1 MCIYWITELLRALT
15 GIMLIKFRDIVNK
28 ENVNP
33 CKYPFLIS
41 KKAMS
46 TIDSPAEE
54 IAGQA
59 HRYLS
64 PSTWW
69 GTNLTLPASAFYSL
83 TEMLNSFHSK
93 ALAAFRSR
101 QREVNSLKFIYL
113 YFKKMLAIL
122 WETTVSYMDF
132 LISIYPLIFPSHR
145 IIIEFSLEAISFSS
159 SLYGTNF
166 TKHRTNCFYDIRT
179 TSYDRILVI

>member
-1 MCIYWITELLRALT
+1 MQKDTEARKGRGLPRNHVTPRKTMSSEFGCVWFGTLALPLTNCIALAKLLTLPESYLFFFFFLSFAMCIYWITELLRALT

-64 PSTWW
+64 PSTW
-69 GTNLTLPASAFYSL
+69 
-83 TEMLNSFHSK
+83 
-93 ALAAFRSR
+93 
-101 QREVNSLKFIYL
+101 
-113 YFKKMLAIL
+113 
-122 WETTVSYMDF
+122 
-132 LISIYPLIFPSHR
+132 
-145 IIIEFSLEAISFSS
+145 
-159 SLYGTNF
+159 
-166 TKHRTNCFYDIRT
+166 
-179 TSYDRILVI
+179 